1 MPLAFQDLAVHQA
14 WVVVPDHKASKEDRE
29 LPVFKA
35 TLARLV
41 PRVCRVR
48 AERGETRGHQENQ
61 ARGDSVEHR
70 DLLVTTV
77 QEVNGVYQ
85 ESVV

>member
-1 MPLAFQDLAVHQA
+1 VPLASQDLAVHQA
-14 WVVVPDHKASKEDRE
+14 WVAVQDHKASKEDRE
-29 LPVFKA
+29 LPEFKA

-48 AERGETRGHQENQ
+48 AERGEMPEHQENQ
-61 ARGDSVEHR
+61 GRGDSVEHQ
-70 DLLVTTV
+70 DLPATMV
-77 QEVNGVYQ
+77 QGVNGVYQ